1 MKREGL
7 ALAVDL
13 GASGGKLFVGEL
25 EEGAARIYPIH
36 KFKNKIVLAQGRAYW
51 DFLRIFDEIK
61 TGYALA
67 QREFDGRISSI
78 AVDSWCNDYA
88 LVSENGTMIGNPR
101 NYRDSRTFGWVER
114 AFGLMPQ
121 YEVYRR
127 AGQQFQR
134 FETSYHLLAELEQ
147 DPDIL
152 GIAKELIFLPDYL
165 SHLLG
170 AKKYT
175 EYTIASVSNL
185 YNIVDDRWDDD
196 ILDAYGIPKKI
207 FMPIVYAG
215 EKVGEI
221 AKDVTDEL
229 QVPSADIYAVGSHDT
244 ASAVVAAPA
253 ADDEEFLFIS
263 SGTWSLVGAELRNP
277 IMTEES
283 MKLGFGNEGGVMRRN
298 RYIRNVMGLWIIQEC
313 VRMWN
318 LQGKDYDFAGL
329 AEQASRVDTCDTV
342 FIDPDDERLF
352 EPANMP
358 AVVAQMAQEQGY
370 TPQNDIEIVRI
381 VTQSLACKYR
391 YVADHIEHLTGKK
404 FPRLHII
411 GGGSQN
417 VFLDQLTANYLH
429 KPVLAGPADA
439 TGIGNILTQW
449 IGRGML
455 KDLKEARRL
464 CAASCDIKTYEPSA
478 DETFEKNYQKFLH
491 DIKKA

>member
-1 MKREGL
+1 MRKDGL

-25 EEGAARIYPIH
+25 KNGKAEIYPVH
-36 KFKNKIVLAQGRAYW
+36 KFKNKIVLSQGKAYW

-61 TGYALA
+61 MGYALA
-67 QREFDGRISSI
+67 QREFGGSISSI
-78 AVDSWCNDYA
+78 AIDSWCNDYA
-88 LVSENGTMIGNPR
+88 LISKNGTMIGTPR
-101 NYRDSRTFGWVER
+101 NYRDARTFGWVER
-114 AFGLMPQ
+114 SFDLMPQ
-121 YEVYRR
+121 FEVYKRT
-127 AGQQFQR
+127 GQQFQR
-134 FETSYHLLAELEQ
+134 FETSYHLLAEKEQ
-147 DPDIL
+147 DSDIL
-152 GIAKELIFLPDYL
+152 GIAKELIFVPDYL

-170 AKKYT
+170 AKKYS

-185 YNIVDDRWDDD
+185 YNLVDNEWDEE
-196 ILDAYGIPKKI
+196 ILKAYGLPRDI

-229 QVPSADIYAVGSHDT
+229 QVPSAEIYAVGSHDT

-253 ADDEEFLFIS
+253 ADDEEFIFIS
-263 SGTWSLVGAELRNP
+263 SGTWSLVGAELRKP

-298 RYIRNVMGLWIIQEC
+298 RYICNVMGLWIIQEC

-318 LQGKDYDFAGL
+318 LQGKDYDFADL
-329 AEQASRVDTCDTV
+329 AERASKVNTCNTV

-358 AVVAQMAQEQGY
+358 EVVAQMAQEKGY

-391 YVADHIEHLTGKK
+391 YVIDNIEYLTGKK
-404 FPRLHII
+404 FPCLHII

-417 VFLDQLTANYLH
+417 SFLDQLTANYLR
-429 KPVLAGPADA
+429 KPVKAGPADA

-455 KDLKEARRL
+455 KDLKEARQV
-464 CAASCDIKTYEPSA
+464 CAASCNIKTYEPSG
-478 DETFEKNYQKFLH
+478 DEKFEQNYRKFLR
-491 DIKKA
+491 DIGKA

>member
-1 MKREGL
+1 MKTNGL

-25 EEGAARIYPIH
+25 KDGKAEIYPVH
-36 KFKNKIVLAQGRAYW
+36 KFKNKIVLAQGKAYW

-61 TGYALA
+61 MGYAHA
-67 QREFDGRISSI
+67 QREFDGRITSLAI
-78 AVDSWCNDYA
+78 DSWCNDYA
-88 LVSENGTMIGNPR
+88 LLSEHGTMIGSPR

-114 AFGLMPQ
+114 SFGLMPQ

-127 AGQQFQR
+127 TGQQFQR
-134 FETSYHLLAELEQ
+134 FETSYHLLAEKEQ

-152 GIAKELIFLPDYL
+152 GIAKELIFIPDYL
-165 SHLLG
+165 AHLLG
-170 AKKYT
+170 AKKYS

-185 YNIVDDRWDDD
+185 YNLVRNEWDRE
-196 ILDAYGIPKKI
+196 ILDAYGLPQKI

-229 QVPSADIYAVGSHDT
+229 QTPSAEIYAVGSHDT

-263 SGTWSLVGAELRNP
+263 SGTWSLVGAELRHP

-283 MKLGFGNEGGVMRRN
+283 MRLGFGNEGGVMRRN
-298 RYIRNVMGLWIIQEC
+298 RFICNVMGLWILQEC

-318 LQGKDYDFAGL
+318 LQGKAYDFAGL
-329 AEQASRVDTCDTV
+329 AEEASKIVGCDMV

-358 AVVAQMAQEQGY
+358 EVVAQMIKEKGY
-370 TPQNDIEIVRI
+370 TPRSDIEIVRI

-391 YVADHIEHLTGKK
+391 YVVDNIEYLTGKK
-404 FPRLHII
+404 FPCLHII

-417 VFLDQLTANYLH
+417 VFLNQLTANYLH
-429 KPVLAGPADA
+429 KPVKTGPADA

-449 IGRGML
+449 IGRGIL
-455 KDLKEARRL
+455 KDLKEAREI
-464 CAASCDIKTYEPSA
+464 CAASCDIRTYQPVG
-478 DETFEKNYQKFLH
+478 DEAFERHYQKFLK

>member
-1 MKREGL
+1 MKKEGL

-25 EEGAARIYPIH
+25 KDGRAEIHPVH
-36 KFKNKIVLAQGRAYW
+36 KFKNQIVLAQGKAYW
-51 DFLRIFDEIK
+51 DFLRIFNEIK
-61 TGYALA
+61 TGYAFA

-78 AVDSWCNDYA
+78 AIDSWCNDYA
-88 LVSENGTMIGNPR
+88 LISKNGTLLETPR
-101 NYRDSRTFGWVER
+101 NYRDARTFGWVEK
-114 AFGLMPQ
+114 AFSLMPQ

-127 AGQQFQR
+127 TGQQFQR
-134 FETSYHLLAELEQ
+134 FETSYHLLAAKQQ
-147 DPDIL
+147 DADIM
-152 GIAKELIFLPDYL
+152 GITKDLIFVPDYL

-170 AKKYT
+170 AKKYS
-175 EYTIASVSNL
+175 EYTVASVTNL
-185 YNIVDDRWDDD
+185 YNIVENKWDED
-196 ILDAYGIPKKI
+196 ILDAYGIPKDI

-215 EKVGEI
+215 DKVGEI
-221 AKDVTDEL
+221 AQDVTDEL
-229 QVPSADIYAVGSHDT
+229 QVPSAEIFAVGSHDT

-253 ADDEEFLFIS
+253 ADDEEFIFIS
-263 SGTWSLVGAELRNP
+263 SGTWSLVGAELRDP

-298 RYIRNVMGLWIIQEC
+298 RYICNVMGLWIIQEC

-318 LQGKDYDFAGL
+318 LQGKHYDFAQL
-329 AEQASRVDTCDTV
+329 AEEAGKVTTCCDV
-342 FIDPDDERLF
+342 FIDPDDDRLF

-358 AVVAQMAQEQGY
+358 DVVARMAQEQGY

-391 YVADHIEHLTGKK
+391 YVIDNIEYLTGKK

-417 VFLDQLTANYLH
+417 AFLDQLTANYLH
-429 KPVLAGPADA
+429 KPVFAGPADA

-455 KDLKEARRL
+455 RDLKEARQL
-464 CAASCDIKTYEPSA
+464 CAASCDIKVYEPSG
-478 DETFEKNYQKFLH
+478 EEQFERDYRKFLH